1 MPERLNHTDR
11 LQALIEGLTPDRPPV
26 AMWRHFYPDENDPMR
41 FAEAMIDWQ
50 KRFDCDF
57 LKINPK
63 ASYHYE
69 PWGVR
74 MRLSPDSVTK
84 PVRQKP
90 AITKLSDWQN
100 VHPLPVSHP
109 EFDAQLRSIVAI
121 RKALPRPF
129 RIVMTVF
136 NPISVA
142 GDMVASDDVIL
153 EHLRESPQDVERA
166 LLAIQSTFVH
176 LVHEF
181 RNAGADGI
189 FFATTQWA
197 SADHLTLDEVRRF
210 GIQFDRPIWDAA
222 GADAFNVLHI
232 CERNNYLKEYS
243 EFKAALTNWDVSDPT
258 NPTLGDAYEFLR
270 RPVMGGIAHET
281 DLASDTPEILREKV
295 RRLIDTHRGIPLV
308 VGPGCA
314 IPVTAPMENVQAVR
328 DAVAD

>member
-1 MPERLNHTDR
+1 MPERLNHTER
-11 LQALIEGLTPDRPPV
+11 LQALIEGLKPDRPPV
-26 AMWRHFYPDENDPMR
+26 AMWRHFYPDENYHTQ

-50 KRFDCDF
+50 KQFDWDF

-74 MRLSPDSVTK
+74 MKLSPDSVTK
-84 PVRQKP
+84 PVRIRP
-90 AITKLSDWQN
+90 AVTQLSDWAN
-100 VHPLPVSHP
+100 VQPLPVTHS
-109 EFDAQLRSIVAI
+109 EFDAQLRSIVLI

-142 GDMVASDDVIL
+142 GDMVESDDVL
-153 EHLRESPQDVERA
+153 LAHLHESPQIVERA

-210 GIQFDRPIWDAA
+210 GIAIDRPVWDAA

-232 CERNNYLKEYS
+232 CDRNNYLKEYS
-243 EFKAALTNWDVSDPT
+243 DFKAALTNWDASDPT
-258 NPTLGDAYEFLR
+258 NPTLGDAFEFLR

-281 DLASDTPEILREKV
+281 DLISDTPGILRDKV
-295 RRLIDTHRGIPLV
+295 RRLIATHRGIPLA

-314 IPVTAPMENVQAVR
+314 IPVTVPMENVQTVR
-328 DAVAD
+328 DAVER